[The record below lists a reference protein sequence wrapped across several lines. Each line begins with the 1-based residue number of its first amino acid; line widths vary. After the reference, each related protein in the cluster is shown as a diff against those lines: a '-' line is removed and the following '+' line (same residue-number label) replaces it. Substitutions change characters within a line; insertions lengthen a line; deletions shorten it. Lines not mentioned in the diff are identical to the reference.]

1 VKNKLELGYEYL
13 GEHSVKNIA
22 EPVRVYRVLMEPEAA
37 GRVIGEKRF
46 LGRISRR
53 AAIAAIIILVIVAG
67 GLISW
72 NIYLQQSKK
81 IEPASLDKMAYP
93 LPDKPS
99 IAILPFTNISGEPNQ
114 EYFSDGITE
123 NIITALS
130 YVRNMFVTAR
140 NSIFTYKGKAVKI
153 QQVAEELG
161 VRYVLEGSVQKT
173 KDQVRITAQLIDAL
187 NRRHLWA
194 ERYDRKLK
202 DIFVVQDEI
211 TMEILKALQ
220 VELTGGEKALIIGKG
235 THNLEAYEKCLQ
247 ALNEFQRITKD
258 GMLLARQQADEA
270 IALDPGYPTPYRI
283 AAWTHYNDAR
293 FGWSQ
298 SRSES
303 FKRAVELAQKALA
316 LDDSQPGAHSLL
328 GMIHLYKGQYEMAIA
343 EGERGVSISPNGAH
357 YNAILASILN
367 SIGKPQEAIELSK
380 KAIRLSPIYPAW
392 FLLNLGL
399 AYRLTGQYDDA
410 LKALKRYRELNP
422 ESVFSYAEIA
432 ILYNQL
438 GRIEEARALV
448 EELLEKNSKFCLE
461 DYAKT
466 RFFKDHTELERELYA
481 LRKAG
486 LK

>member
-1 VKNKLELGYEYL
+1 
-13 GEHSVKNIA
+13 
-22 EPVRVYRVLMEPEAA
+22 
-37 GRVIGEKRF
+37 
-46 LGRISRR
+46 
-53 AAIAAIIILVIVAG
+53 
-67 GLISW
+67 
-72 NIYLQQSKK
+72 
-81 IEPASLDKMAYP
+81 
-93 LPDKPS
+93 
-99 IAILPFTNISGEPNQ
+99 
-114 EYFSDGITE
+114 
-123 NIITALS
+123 
-130 YVRNMFVTAR
+130 
-140 NSIFTYKGKAVKI
+140 
-153 QQVAEELG
+153 
-161 VRYVLEGSVQKT
+161 
-173 KDQVRITAQLIDAL
+173 
-187 NRRHLWA
+187 
-194 ERYDRKLK
+194 
-202 DIFVVQDEI
+202 
-211 TMEILKALQ
+211 
-220 VELTGGEKALIIGKG
+220 
-235 THNLEAYEKCLQ
+235 
-247 ALNEFQRITKD
+247 
-258 GMLLARQQADEA
+258 
-270 IALDPGYPTPYRI
+270 
-283 AAWTHYNDAR
+283 
-293 FGWSQ
+293 
-298 SRSES
+298 
-303 FKRAVELAQKALA
+303 
-316 LDDSQPGAHSLL
+316 
-328 GMIHLYKGQYEMAIA
+328 MIHLYKGQYEMAIA